1 MKVTYF
7 SNYLNHLQTSLCDEF
22 YNLCGNNFTFVS
34 TEKLP
39 SERIYSGYEDCSHY
53 TYNLNSFE
61 NKINFNKA
69 LELGIES
76 DIVIIGAASE
86 VFIKERLKQD
96 KITFRY
102 SERIL
107 KRGEWMLFSPHMLF
121 SLIRYHTYY
130 RKNNLYMLCTSAF
143 AAIDFNLVFSYP
155 KKKYK
160 WGYFTEVKELNIEEV
175 LINKPI
181 NKIEIVWTARF
192 IDWKHP
198 ELAVKLAYQLK
209 RKGYNFHISMIGAG
223 ILVDKIKDL
232 ILKLDVSD
240 CISLLGSMSNLEVRN
255 YMLKSN
261 IFILT
266 SDRNEGWGVVLNE
279 AMSCGC
285 SIVAANNIGSVPYL
299 IKDEKNGLIFKSK
312 NLLSLV
318 EKTEKLINNN
328 ELRNELSKNSYF
340 TIKNEWSPKIAA
352 NNFLILAES
361 ILSNNKI
368 EITKGPCSKA

>member
-1 MKVTYF
+1 MKIAYF
-7 SNYLNHLQTSLCDEF
+7 SNYLNHLQTSLCDEL
-22 YNLCGNNFTFVS
+22 YNLCGNNFTFIS

-39 SERIYSGYEDCSHY
+39 SERLNSGYEDCSHY
-53 TYNLNSFE
+53 AYNLNSFE
-61 NKINFNKA
+61 TQINFNKA
-69 LELGIES
+69 LKLGIES

-86 VFIKERLKQD
+86 VFIKDRLKQN

-107 KRGEWMLFSPHMLF
+107 KRGEWMLFSPNMLI
-121 SLIRYHTYY
+121 SSIRHHTIY
-130 RKNNLYMLCTSAF
+130 RKNNLYMLCASAF
-143 AAIDFNLVFSYP
+143 ASKDFNLIFAYP
-155 KKKYK
+155 NKKYK

-175 LINKPI
+175 LINKPV

-209 RKGYNFHISMIGAG
+209 RKGYNFHIKMIGSG
-223 ILVDKIKDL
+223 ELVDEIKKL

-240 CISLLGSMSNLEVRN
+240 CISLLGSMSNLDVRN
-255 YMLKSN
+255 CMLNSN

-299 IKDEKNGLIFKSK
+299 IEDEKNGLIFKSR
-312 NLLSLV
+312 NLSSLM

-328 ELRNELSKNSYF
+328 ELRNTFSKNSYF

-352 NNFLILAES
+352 NNFLILAQN
-361 ILSNNKI
+361 ILFNNKF
-368 EITKGPCSKA
+368 EITNGPCSKA